1 MLLISASVLAVT
13 HYLAIELYL
22 YWIYPWFDMV
32 IHTLGG
38 AVVALGYMSIRDF
51 IPSFK
56 SSWQRF
62 VPTMIFVLLVAISW
76 ELFEI
81 WVGIPL
87 DEPDY
92 LLDTASDLI
101 LGLVGGA
108 IGYLVASRLKELEV

>member
-13 HYLAIELYL
+13 HYFAIELYL

-32 IHTLGG
+32 THTLGG
-38 AVVALGYMSIRDF
+38 AVVVLGYISISDF

-56 SSWQRF
+56 STWQKF
-62 VPTMIFVLLVAISW
+62 IPATTFVLLIAISW
-76 ELFEI
+76 ELFEV
-81 WVGIPL
+81 WAGIPL
-87 DEPDY
+87 DEPGY

-101 LGLVGGA
+101 LGLVGGT